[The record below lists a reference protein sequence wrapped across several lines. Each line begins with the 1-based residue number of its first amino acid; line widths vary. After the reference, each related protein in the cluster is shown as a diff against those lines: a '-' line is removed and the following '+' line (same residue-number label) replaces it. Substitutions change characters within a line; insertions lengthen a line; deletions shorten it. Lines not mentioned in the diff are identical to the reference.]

1 MYQLIDAIW
10 YLQTCGVVHRDLK
23 PENILIEKDKET
35 DQIKQIKV
43 IDFGLSK
50 IARPNEIMQ
59 ESCGTPAYVAPEV
72 LERKGYTK
80 EVDIWTCGVIF
91 YVLVTRALPFAAKTR
106 DQTFELIKNAEPNYK
121 LEAFQRFIPEC

>member
-1 MYQLIDAIW
+1 
-10 YLQTCGVVHRDLK
+10 
-23 PENILIEKDKET
+23 
-35 DQIKQIKV
+35 
-43 IDFGLSK
+43 
-50 IARPNEIMQ
+50 MQ